1 MNFDVGAAG
10 QLFVLANLA
19 IVAGYL
25 AVPVLVLPFLNLRRR
40 TAVFGAVFFIGCSG
54 SHADM
59 IFDVLFRWNHHPPVT
74 WVDAGWHAVQAI
86 GTWGFIVYFRAEL
99 WQAEKLLE
107 QISQVESGQEV
118 DGDGAGH

>member
-40 TAVFGAVFFIGCSG
+40 TVAFGAVFFIGCSG

-59 IFDVLFRWNHHPPVT
+59 VLDVLFRWNHHPPVT
-74 WVDAGWHAVQAI
+74 WADAGWHAVQAI